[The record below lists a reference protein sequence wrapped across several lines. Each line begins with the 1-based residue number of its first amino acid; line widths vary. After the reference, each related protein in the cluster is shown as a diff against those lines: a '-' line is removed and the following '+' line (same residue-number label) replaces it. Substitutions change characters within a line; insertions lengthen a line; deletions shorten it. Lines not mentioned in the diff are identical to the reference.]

1 MTIRTATAPVNR
13 SMSTSALSVQ
23 RLDAEPALKE
33 RVCEALQEAIASMDI
48 YAGPDPPKLDERQLA
63 ARLGVSRTPV
73 REALAVLEQKG
84 IGKIV
89 PRRGAFVVRKTKR
102 EIVEMIYVWA
112 ALEGTAAAM
121 ITERASDDE
130 IARLRGMFATFTDD
144 GEIRAHIDEYSE
156 TNIKFHQALI
166 SLSGCKLIKE
176 ITDNLF
182 LHIRAMRMRS
192 ISERDRAQRSI
203 IDHMHIIEALERRD
217 RDEAE
222 RAVRDHSLDLA
233 KHIALYSDYLD

>member
-1 MTIRTATAPVNR
+1 
-13 SMSTSALSVQ
+13 MSTSAISVQ
-23 RLDAEPALKE
+23 RLDTEPALKE
-33 RVCEALQEAIASMDI
+33 RVCEALLAAIAAMDI
-48 YAGPDPPKLDERQLA
+48 YAEPEPPKLDERQLA

-84 IGKIV
+84 IVKII

-102 EIVEMIYVWA
+102 EILEMIQVWA

-121 ITERASDDE
+121 VTERASDEE
-130 IARLRGMFATFTDD
+130 ISRLRGMFATFTDD
-144 GEIRAHIDEYSE
+144 GEIRVHIDEYSE
-156 TNIKFHQALI
+156 TNINFHQALI
-166 SLSGCKLIKE
+166 SLSGSRLIKE

-192 ISERDRAQRSI
+192 INERDRAQRSI

-217 RDEAE
+217 RDEAQ
-222 RAVRDHSLDLA
+222 RTVRDHSLDLA
-233 KHIALYSDYLD
+233 RHIELYTDYLD

>member
-1 MTIRTATAPVNR
+1 
-13 SMSTSALSVQ
+13 MSNSAISVQ

-33 RVCEALQEAIASMDI
+33 RVCDALQEAIATMDI
-48 YAGPDPPKLDERQLA
+48 YAESDPPKLDERQLA

-84 IGKIV
+84 IVKIV

-102 EIVEMIYVWA
+102 EILDMIRVWA

-121 ITERASDDE
+121 ITERASDDD
-130 IARLRGMFATFTDD
+130 IAQLREMFATFTDD

-156 TNIKFHQALI
+156 TNINFHQALI
-166 SLSGCKLIKE
+166 SLSGCELVKE

-203 IDHMHIIEALERRD
+203 IDHMHIIEALEQRD

-222 RAVRDHSLDLA
+222 RAVRNHSLDLA
-233 KHIALYSDYLD
+233 KHIELYTDYLV

>member
-1 MTIRTATAPVNR
+1 
-13 SMSTSALSVQ
+13 MSTSALSVQ

-33 RVCEALQEAIASMDI
+33 RVCDALQEAIATMDI
-48 YAGPDPPKLDERQLA
+48 YAESDPPKLDERQLA

-84 IGKIV
+84 IVKIV

-102 EIVEMIYVWA
+102 EILEMIHVWA

-121 ITERASDDE
+121 ITERASDEE
-130 IARLRGMFATFTDD
+130 IAQLRGMFATFTDD

-166 SLSGCKLIKE
+166 SLSGCELIKE